1 MYFSAFVQK
10 FLYPISMKLFCNFI
24 ITWKRKRKVTSYF
37 KDVCT
42 KLPLKNHALYFLLLV
57 NIFSSIICT
66 VNEFSILVCSQPKT
80 KNLSQTTILSS
91 QYIKKSQ
98 NCNTTPK
105 ADLLQLHELF
115 KKMDRFF
122 PSDCYLYMTQ
132 VETRDLQALVKTWI
146 DKKFRQRICTAYP
159 KVIST

>member
-1 MYFSAFVQK
+1 MYFSTFVQK
-10 FLYPISMKLFCNFI
+10 SLYPSSMKLFCNFI

-57 NIFSSIICT
+57 NIFRSIICT
-66 VNEFSILVCSQPKT
+66 VKT
-80 KNLSQTTILSS
+80 EMSFPFYAPTTTVNQKTQTTILSS

-132 VETRDLQALVKTWI
+132 VETRDLRALVKT
-146 DKKFRQRICTAYP
+146 
-159 KVIST
+159 